1 MKTLK
6 NFLQSLATKYRR
18 RKLALDT
25 INELYKLSNKEL
37 MDIGIARGEI
47 RHLAWKDAEKRVPD
61 VEPSEAGLVNPN
73 LRGFV

>member
-1 MKTLK
+1 MKLLS

-18 RKLALDT
+18 RKIALET
-25 INELYKLSNKEL
+25 INELYKLSNREL

-47 RHLAWKDAEKRVPD
+47 RHLAWKDAENRVPD

>member
-1 MKTLK
+1 MKILS
-6 NFLQSLATKYRR
+6 NYLQSLTTRYRR
-18 RKLALDT
+18 RKLALET
-25 INELYKLSNKEL
+25 INELYKLPNSVL

-61 VEPSEAGLVNPN
+61 VEPSEVGLVNPN

>member
-1 MKTLK
+1 MKILS
-6 NFLQSLATKYRR
+6 NYLQSLTTRYRR
-18 RKLALDT
+18 RKLALET
-25 INELYKLSNKEL
+25 INELYKLPNSVL

>member
-1 MKTLK
+1 MKVLN

-18 RKLALDT
+18 RKIALET

-47 RHLAWKDAEKRVPD
+47 RHLAYEDAEKRVPD

>member
-1 MKTLK
+1 MKLLS

-18 RKLALDT
+18 RKIALET
-25 INELYKLSNKEL
+25 INELYKLSNREL

-47 RHLAWKDAEKRVPD
+47 RHLAWEDAEKRVPD

>member
-1 MKTLK
+1 MKTIS
-6 NFLQSLATKYRR
+6 NYLQSLATKYHR
-18 RKLALDT
+18 RKIALET
-25 INELYKLSNKEL
+25 INELYKLSNREL

-61 VEPSEAGLVNPN
+61 VESSEAGLVNPN

>member
-1 MKTLK
+1 
-6 NFLQSLATKYRR
+6 
-18 RKLALDT
+18 
-25 INELYKLSNKEL
+25 

-61 VEPSEAGLVNPN
+61 VESSEAGLVNPN

>member
-1 MKTLK
+1 MKVLN

-18 RKLALDT
+18 RKIALET

-47 RHLAWKDAEKRVPD
+47 RHLAYEDAEKRVPD
-61 VEPSEAGLVNPN
+61 VEPSEEGLVNPN

>member
-61 VEPSEAGLVNPN
+61 VEPQKAGLVNPN

>member
-1 MKTLK
+1 MKILS
-6 NFLQSLATKYRR
+6 NYLQSLTTRYRR
-18 RKLALDT
+18 RKLALET

-47 RHLAWKDAEKRVPD
+47 RHLAWKDAKKRVPV
-61 VEPSEAGLVNPN
+61 VEPSETGVVNPN

>member
-47 RHLAWKDAEKRVPD
+47 RHLAYKDAKKRVPD
-61 VEPSEAGLVNPN
+61 VEPSKAGLVNPN
-73 LRGFV
+73 LQGFV